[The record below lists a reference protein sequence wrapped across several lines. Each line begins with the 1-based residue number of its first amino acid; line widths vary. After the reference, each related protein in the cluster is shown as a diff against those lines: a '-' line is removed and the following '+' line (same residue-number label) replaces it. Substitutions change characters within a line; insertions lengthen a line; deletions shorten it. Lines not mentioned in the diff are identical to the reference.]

1 MSDKSKICVKD
12 GESLVRSEKIKRYA
26 RYNAVFIMLIAA
38 FVLITILNINSGSVH
53 ISVKEIFRIIL
64 FREGDDTAYS
74 IIWKIRLPRIIT
86 SAILGGG
93 LALSGFLIQV
103 FFGNPIASPFTLGI
117 SSGSKL
123 IVAMTM
129 IVLIQYVDAVSSF
142 VMVMAAFAGALISMG
157 FVLLASR
164 KVNQQSTLLIAGI
177 MIGYICS
184 AITEFMITFAKDTD
198 IVNLHNWSQGSFP
211 EWTGTMC
218 GCVLS
223 S

>member
-93 LALSGFLIQV
+93 GAV
-103 FFGNPIASPFTLGI
+103 GI
-117 SSGSKL
+117 PYTGIL
-123 IVAMTM
+123 
-129 IVLIQYVDAVSSF
+129 
-142 VMVMAAFAGALISMG
+142 
-157 FVLLASR
+157 R
-164 KVNQQSTLLIAGI
+164 QS
-177 MIGYICS
+177 
-184 AITEFMITFAKDTD
+184 
-198 IVNLHNWSQGSFP
+198 Q
-211 EWTGTMC
+211 
-218 GCVLS
+218 
-223 S
+223 

>member
-93 LALSGFLIQV
+93 LALSGFLVQDI
-103 FFGNPIASPFTLGI
+103 L
-117 SSGSKL
+117 
-123 IVAMTM
+123 
-129 IVLIQYVDAVSSF
+129 
-142 VMVMAAFAGALISMG
+142 
-157 FVLLASR
+157 R
-164 KVNQQSTLLIAGI
+164 QS
-177 MIGYICS
+177 
-184 AITEFMITFAKDTD
+184 
-198 IVNLHNWSQGSFP
+198 Q
-211 EWTGTMC
+211 
-218 GCVLS
+218 
-223 S
+223 